1 MKANVLNQIKTLM
14 PELSKGQRAIGQFIL
29 QSYDRAAYLTAAK
42 LGEEVGVSESTV
54 VRFANVL
61 GYESYPELQ
70 DYLRELIRT
79 MLTSKQR
86 IIVTSDRLGDSD
98 ILDQVMNSDI
108 KKLRATLETV
118 SHEDFDR
125 AVDTL
130 ISAKRIYIIGM
141 RSSAS
146 LASFAHFY
154 FRLIFDDAQLVQTTS
169 GSEIFENLLRI
180 GERDAVLAIS
190 FPRYSKRIINAVE
203 YAKSRG
209 ASVIS
214 LTDSPDSPIARPA
227 DIKLLAKSEMASF
240 VDTLVAPLSIINAL
254 IVAITQKKRDEL
266 GELFDRLETIWD
278 NYDVYDKD
286 KN

>member
-1 MKANVLNQIKTLM
+1 MKTNVLNHIKTMM
-14 PELSKGQRAIGQFIL
+14 PTLSKGQRAIGQFIL
-29 QSYDRAAYLTAAK
+29 NSYDRAAYLTAAK

-61 GYESYPELQ
+61 GYESYPALQ
-70 DYLRELIRT
+70 ESLRELIRT

-86 IIVTSDRLGDSD
+86 LSVSGD
-98 ILDQVMNSDI
+98 ILGGGDVLEQVMSSDM
-108 KKLRATLETV
+108 KRLRATLETV
-118 SHEDFDR
+118 SREDFSR

-130 ISAKRIYIIGM
+130 LAARRIYIIGM

-146 LASFAHFY
+146 LATFAHFY
-154 FRLIFDDAQLVQTTS
+154 FKLIFEETQLVQTTS
-169 GSEIFENLLRI
+169 GSEIFESMLRI

-209 ASVIS
+209 AAVIA
-214 LTDSPDSPIARPA
+214 LTDSPDSPIAMPA
-227 DIKLLAKSEMASF
+227 DVRLLAKSEMASF

-254 IVAITQKKRDEL
+254 IVAIAQKKRDEL
-266 GELFDRLETIWD
+266 GELFDRLEAIWD
-278 NYDVYDKD
+278 SYDVYAK
-286 KN
+286 

>member
-1 MKANVLNQIKTLM
+1 MKTNVLNHIKAMM
-14 PELSKGQRAIGQFIL
+14 PGLSKGQRAIGQFIL
-29 QSYDRAAYLTAAK
+29 NSYDRAAYLTAAK

-61 GYESYPELQ
+61 GYESYPALQ
-70 DYLRELIRT
+70 ESLRELIRT

-86 IIVTSDRLGDSD
+86 LSVSGDMLGDGD
-98 ILDQVMNSDI
+98 VLEQVMSSDM
-108 KKLRATLETV
+108 KRLRATLETV
-118 SHEDFDR
+118 SREDFYR

-130 ISAKRIYIIGM
+130 LSARRIYIIGM

-154 FRLIFDDAQLVQTTS
+154 FKLIFDETQLVQTTS
-169 GSEIFENLLRI
+169 GSEIFESMLRI
-180 GERDAVLAIS
+180 GEHDAVLAIS

-209 ASVIS
+209 ATVIA
-214 LTDSPDSPIARPA
+214 LTDSPDSPIALPA
-227 DIKLLAKSEMASF
+227 DVRLLAKSEMASF

-254 IVAITQKKRDEL
+254 IVAIAQKKRDEL
-266 GELFDRLETIWD
+266 GELFDRLEAIWD
-278 NYDVYDKD
+278 SYDVYAK
-286 KN
+286 

>member
-1 MKANVLNQIKTLM
+1 MKTNVLNHIKAMMTT
-14 PELSKGQRAIGQFIL
+14 LSKGQRAIGQFIL
-29 QSYDRAAYLTAAK
+29 NSYDRAAYLTAAK

-61 GYESYPELQ
+61 GYESYPALQ
-70 DYLRELIRT
+70 ESLRELIRT

-86 IIVTSDRLGDSD
+86 LSVSGD
-98 ILDQVMNSDI
+98 ILGGGDVLEQVMNSDM
-108 KKLRATLETV
+108 KRLRATLETV
-118 SHEDFDR
+118 SREDFNR

-130 ISAKRIYIIGM
+130 LEARRIYIIGM

-154 FRLIFDDAQLVQTTS
+154 FKLIFEETQLVQTTS
-169 GSEIFENLLRI
+169 GSEIFESMLRI

-209 ASVIS
+209 AAVIA
-214 LTDSPDSPIARPA
+214 LTDSPDSPIAMPA
-227 DIKLLAKSEMASF
+227 DVRLLAKSEMASF

-254 IVAITQKKRDEL
+254 IVAIAQKKRDEL
-266 GELFDRLETIWD
+266 GELFDRLEAIWD
-278 NYDVYDKD
+278 SYDVYAK
-286 KN
+286 

>member
-1 MKANVLNQIKTLM
+1 MKTNVLNRIRTLL

-61 GYESYPELQ
+61 GYDSYPELQ
-70 DYLRELIRT
+70 EYLRELIRT

-86 IIVTSDRLGDSD
+86 IIVTSDRLGDGD
-98 ILDQVMNSDI
+98 ILAQVMNADM

-118 SHEDFDR
+118 SRADFER

-130 ISAKRIYIIGM
+130 IAARRIYIIGM

-146 LASFAHFY
+146 LATFAHFY

-169 GSEIFENLLRI
+169 GSEIFESLLRI
-180 GERDAVLAIS
+180 NERDVVFAIS

-203 YAKSRG
+203 YAKSRS
-209 ASVIS
+209 AHVIA
-214 LTDSPDSPIARPA
+214 LTDSADSPIARQA
-227 DIKLLAKSEMASF
+227 DTKLLAKSEMASF

-254 IVAITQKKRDEL
+254 IVAITQKKRGEL

-278 NYDVYDKD
+278 NYDVYDKE